1 MTKKGQWS
9 QHAGQIL
16 TSCSG
21 QGHHNIKHAHAS
33 SLFNISSELHGP
45 VNFWLG
51 LQNKTVIIHRPQTE
65 NWVVRNRIWG
75 FQRWPFVQITGTK
88 EEQQKQSINYNR
100 TDWILQSD
108 FIHFYVCELHV
119 LFTRSKTPPQKP
131 SSILRDKFC
140 VTRLNNFIFSRPD
153 SDRKINKTGF

>member
-1 MTKKGQWS
+1 MPKITKKQIQVS
-9 QHAGQIL
+9 QHTGQIF
-16 TSCSG
+16 TCYSG
-21 QGHHNIKHAHAS
+21 KGHHNIILAS
-33 SLFNISSELHGP
+33 SLFNISSEQHRP

-65 NWVVRNRIWG
+65 NWVGRNRIWG
-75 FQRWPFVQITGTK
+75 FQRWPFVQITGMK

-108 FIHFYVCELHV
+108 FIQFYVCELHV

-153 SDRKINKTGF
+153 SDRK